1 MRGYVLFSVLRRP
14 QWPTFIAIVSND
26 FLSFNCFFWF
36 RFALDT
42 KHAAFAPLCCT
53 CTCEESD
60 SPDRSVRERNY
71 MCWSHRSIHFLK
83 PQQSPRMK
91 LHFFPHQWPIPGY
104 FGISCV
110 HLLVLFEVFLQWILA
125 NEEQETGICLR
136 HETAVQLSCESV
148 VVGGTVLHT
157 HAYANEGRGLRSAVR
172 ADWLYWRMLEPG
184 VFWLMREWK
193 ELCVN
198 LFPKKPYSCNI
209 IEKNLMH
216 YCCII
221 LTIIFLT
228 DIWFLGLVFCFF

>member
-1 MRGYVLFSVLRRP
+1 MADQIGDAWLRLVFSTSTSSVTNVHCHRFKLFFVLQL
-14 QWPTFIAIVSND
+14 
-26 FLSFNCFFWF
+26 FFWF

-71 MCWSHRSIHFLK
+71 MCWSHRSIHFLM

-91 LHFFPHQWPIPGY
+91 LHFFVINEPGY
-104 FGISCV
+104 FGISCI
-110 HLLVLFEVFLQWILA
+110 HLLVLFEEFLQWILA
-125 NEEQETGICLR
+125 NEEQEADICLR
-136 HETAVQLSCESV
+136 HETAVLLSNESV

-184 VFWLMREWK
+184 VF
-193 ELCVN
+193 
-198 LFPKKPYSCNI
+198 
-209 IEKNLMH
+209 
-216 YCCII
+216 
-221 LTIIFLT
+221 
-228 DIWFLGLVFCFF
+228 